1 MKKLL
6 FAGHDLK
13 FAKFL
18 IDHYSDDKNFEV
30 RIDNWSGH
38 NLHNEEK
45 SRNLLDWADI
55 IFCEW
60 GLGNAVWYSNNKREN
75 QKLIIRMHLQE
86 RETEFPNKINYNNVD
101 RIIAI
106 SPYIYEELYRKFK
119 LPRDKMTMIY
129 NNVDCNKF
137 DYKKDINY
145 IYNIAI
151 VGILPK
157 RKRLDK
163 AIDIIEGLNK
173 FDKRYKLY
181 IKGKHPNDVQWLMN
195 KENERIYY
203 EDIFKRIN
211 SSISKENIIF
221 EDHSDNIGEWFK
233 KIGFVLSTSDFESF
247 HLAPMEGMASGAYP
261 IIFNWDG
268 CDTIYKAE
276 WIVNSIDE
284 AIDKIIKYEAENN
297 YINYMKDF
305 VKNNFGKEVILEK
318 YKEII

>member
-18 IDHYSDDKNFEV
+18 IDYYSNNKDFEV
-30 RIDNWSGH
+30 KIDKWNGH
-38 NLHNEEK
+38 NLHNEDK
-45 SRNLLDWADI
+45 SISLLEWADI

-60 GLGNAVWYSNNKREN
+60 GLGNAVWYSKNKRKD

-86 RETEFPNKINYNNVD
+86 RETDFPNRINYDNVD

-106 SPYIYEELYRKFK
+106 SPYIYEELYRVFK
-119 LPRDKMTMIY
+119 LPRDKMVMIY
-129 NNVDCNKF
+129 NNVDCDKF
-137 DYKKDINY
+137 NYEKEKDSK
-145 IYNIAI
+145 YNIAI

-157 RKRLDK
+157 RKRLDR
-163 AIDIIEGLNK
+163 AIDIIEKLNK
-173 FDKRYKLY
+173 IDKRYKLF
-181 IKGKHPNDVQWLMN
+181 IKGKNPKDVSWIKS
-195 KENERIYY
+195 KEDEYTYYTNIFNRIT
-203 EDIFKRIN
+203 N
-211 SSISKENIIF
+211 SSSKENIIF
-221 EDHSDNIGEWFK
+221 EDYSDNMGEWLR

-268 CDTIYKAE
+268 CDTIYKNE
-276 WIVNSIDE
+276 WIVNSVDE
-284 AIDKIIKYEAENN
+284 AINKIKNYEIKND
-297 YINYMKDF
+297 YIMYMKEF
-305 VKNNFGKEVILEK
+305 VKNNFGKEIILEK